1 MTITDMARMMM
12 TSDQY
17 QRGVTQPKYRNGA
30 TVSHPDRPYD
40 GLDITGMTVAD
51 RKAVPVSKEAE
62 QAVRD
67 MALEDMK
74 KYYGM
79 SGPDGNNLGNFIKS
93 YYKQVPVSDRA
104 NASWTLQQM
113 HREEVYRLYDFVR
126 SRVPG
131 WEIGQKF
138 DTSILEEYKQG
149 TLDMKA

>member
-1 MTITDMARMMM
+1 
-12 TSDQY
+12 
-17 QRGVTQPKYRNGA
+17 
-30 TVSHPDRPYD
+30 
-40 GLDITGMTVAD
+40 
-51 RKAVPVSKEAE
+51 
-62 QAVRD
+62 

-93 YYKQVPVSDRA
+93 YYKQIQPSDRA

-138 DTSILEEYKQG
+138 DTRYFGCSFFTTFFLREKESGGKKSAYKG
-149 TLDMKA
+149 DCAAIRYAPIRRRLPLIYPPDDCSADS

>member
-17 QRGVTQPKYRNGA
+17 QRGVTQPKYPNGA
-30 TVSHPDRPYD
+30 AVSHPDRPYD

-93 YYKQVPVSDRA
+93 YYKQIQPSDRA

-149 TLDMKA
+149 TMDIKA